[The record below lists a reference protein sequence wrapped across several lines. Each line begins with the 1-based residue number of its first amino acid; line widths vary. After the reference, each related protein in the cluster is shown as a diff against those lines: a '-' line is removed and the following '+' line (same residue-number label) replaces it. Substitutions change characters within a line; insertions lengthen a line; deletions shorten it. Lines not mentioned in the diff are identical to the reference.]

1 MDLKVLADAVTMFLA
16 PALPFLVA
24 GGEEAVRRAGKKVGE
39 EGLEM
44 AKKLW
49 EKLRPKV
56 ETSPMAKGAAEE
68 VATAPEDADARATL
82 RLQIRKLLEAD
93 SDLAS
98 ELAGLVEAAGG
109 RGSQHA
115 VVYGSGAIAQG
126 PGAVAAGAGGFAVGG
141 DVKGDLRVGRDKPHT
156 GRGPGTDEQEG

>member
-16 PALPFLVA
+16 PALPFLVS

-56 ETSPMAKGAAEE
+56 EASPEAQGAAKNV
-68 VATAPEDADARATL
+68 VAEPDEADARAAL

-93 SDLAS
+93 PALAS
-98 ELAGLVEAAGG
+98 ELAGLVNAAGG
-109 RGSQHA
+109 AHHA

-141 DVKGDLRVGRDKPHT
+141 DVRGDLRVGRDKPHT
-156 GRGPGTDEQEG
+156 GREPETDE